1 MRLGGPAR
9 KHGVADTDIWH
20 AVRNAMR
27 RVSVDD
33 DLIMLIGPASNGTLL
48 EIGVLD
54 IEGDDPVVIHAQP
67 LRAKFHK
74 FLG

>member
-1 MRLGGPAR
+1 MRIGEPAR
-9 KHGVADTDIWH
+9 KHGVADADIWH
-20 AVRNAMR
+20 AVRNTVR
-27 RVSVDD
+27 RVLMDD
-33 DLIMLIGPASNGTLL
+33 DLVMLIGPASDGALL

-67 LRAKFHK
+67 LRTKFHG